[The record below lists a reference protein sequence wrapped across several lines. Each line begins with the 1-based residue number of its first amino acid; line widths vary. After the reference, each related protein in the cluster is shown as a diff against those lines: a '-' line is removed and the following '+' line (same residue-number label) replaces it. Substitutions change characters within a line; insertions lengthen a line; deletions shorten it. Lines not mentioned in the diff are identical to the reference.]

1 MLKRSRKTIVAIAL
15 LSILM
20 ASSVVAFA
28 EQEVDVYAISETG
41 AEPRWT
47 YLYEISNG
55 LNINQYEITAA
66 ASTIAYG
73 NNRAYVTVVVQ
84 QKQANGSYEDYVEFS
99 DNAIGGVAAS
109 KTLTVPYGTYRVVSY
124 HSAGSGD
131 NMEYKSLVAPDK
143 RVPHDTGK

>member
-1 MLKRSRKTIVAIAL
+1 MMKSRRGFIA
-15 LSILM
+15 SILLAIVM
-20 ASSVVAFA
+20 GTSVFA
-28 EQEVDVYAISETG
+28 VSNQAVDVYAISETG
-41 AEPRWT
+41 MEPRWT
-47 YLYEISNG
+47 YLYKISNG
-55 LNINQYEITAA
+55 LDINQYEITAA
-66 ASTIAYG
+66 ASTLAYG

-131 NMEYKSLVAPDK
+131 NMEYKSLVGPDK